1 MSEYFLSISFSLSG
15 TLAIEMTLAYLLGL
29 RGRNLETVF
38 MVNCLTNPILVTFM
52 FWGLRVP
59 GLRDWVDPIVVIL
72 EDVVVFVEG
81 AIYSRRLKNVRRDP
95 YVLSLILNA
104 TSYGAGLVVNVLLR

>member
-15 TLAIEMTLAYLLGL
+15 TLAIELTLAFLLGL

-38 MVNCLTNPILVTFM
+38 WVNCLTNPILVTFM

-59 GLRDWVDPIVVIL
+59 GLRDWVDPIVVL
-72 EDVVVFVEG
+72 FEDAVVFVEG
-81 AIYSRRLKNVRRDP
+81 AIYRQHLKNVRRDP
-95 YVLSLILNA
+95 YVLSLLLNA
-104 TSYGAGLVVNVLLR
+104 TSYGTGLVLNVLLK